1 MSLKTQFYLVGWLCL
16 CALPN
21 ILQANI
27 PFLQKDLAEVRRM
40 AAQEGKLYFAHF
52 SAEWCMV
59 CTWMEEN
66 TFQDPTLGAFVE
78 DNYLPV
84 KINYDEAPNQRY
96 NEQFKITA
104 LPTIL
109 VFNSQG
115 ILLDKIQYSIEAN
128 ELLRVLEQ
136 HNVARN
142 KVSASIEPQEKE
154 NILDSPEPE
163 LVLHRPALKPE
174 KPNESYRAK
183 PGPAGAFDQGFDS
196 DLEEIVGT
204 GNTTPIPAQPKIR
217 TMPNETEVASAPSGV
232 KETGLYYHTLEM
244 PPANPPTLPE
254 LSPNMDYL
262 APRSSRKYYI
272 ELGVHNAYDKA
283 QQQKA
288 SLEKE
293 IGEKLHLISTT
304 TRNQTLYKVISST
317 FPDFSSA
324 QKNYRLLK
332 EKSIYG
338 LIQLVD

>member
-1 MSLKTQFYLVGWLCL
+1 MSLKTQFYLVGWLFL
-16 CALPN
+16 CTLPN
-21 ILQANI
+21 TLQANI
-27 PFLQKDLAEVRRM
+27 PFLQKDLAEVRQM

-66 TFQDPTLGAFVE
+66 TFKDPTLEAFVE

-96 NEQFKITA
+96 NEQFQITA

-142 KVSASIEPQEKE
+142 KVSADIEPQEKE
-154 NILDSPEPE
+154 KVLDSPAPE

-174 KPNESYRAK
+174 KSNDPYSKRPNNPVPISDEFEGELDQMVRTE
-183 PGPAGAFDQGFDS
+183 PGQPTS
-196 DLEEIVGT
+196 
-204 GNTTPIPAQPKIR
+204 QPKIR
-217 TMPNETEVASAPSGV
+217 TMPHETEVASAPS
-232 KETGLYYHTLEM
+232 KAQETGLYYHTLEM
-244 PPANPPTLPE
+244 PPANPPNLSD
-254 LSPNMDYL
+254 LSPNMDHM

-272 ELGVHNAYDKA
+272 ELGVHNSYPKA
-283 QQQKA
+283 EKQKIA
-288 SLEKE
+288 LEKE
-293 IGEKLHLISTT
+293 VGKKLHLISTSV
-304 TRNQTLYKVISST
+304 RNQTLYKVIT
-317 FPDFSSA
+317 TTYPDFSSA